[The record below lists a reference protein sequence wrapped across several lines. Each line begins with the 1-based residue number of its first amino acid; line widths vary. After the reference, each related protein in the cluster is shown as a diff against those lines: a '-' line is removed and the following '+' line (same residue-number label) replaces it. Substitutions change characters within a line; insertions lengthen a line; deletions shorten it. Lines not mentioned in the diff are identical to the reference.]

1 MVKTMKSILLM
12 IVVLLA
18 PLSSAA
24 SQTAAEWRDSLVTLN
39 KLIDRYP
46 RSVDLR
52 LRKAAVN
59 IELNQWEYAIE
70 EYGHVLSLEPDNLS
84 AHYFRAY
91 ANIHRRQYALAKS
104 DYEAILQL
112 VPRHLEARLGLA
124 RVNELLGRK
133 SDARD
138 ELNLL
143 VEQFPDSAICY
154 AARATFESQQQQYAV
169 ALYDWDEAIRLA
181 PRNTDFVVTKVSLL
195 LTLNR
200 KSEAAEELKK
210 ALQRG
215 IPRGV
220 LQEWIAKCRQ

>member
-1 MVKTMKSILLM
+1 MMKIKNKILLM
-12 IVVLLA
+12 IVALLA
-18 PLSSAA
+18 PLSSAI

-39 KLIDRYP
+39 KLIERYP

-70 EYGHVLSLEPDNLS
+70 EYGHVLKIDPENLS
-84 AHYFRAY
+84 AYYFRAY
-91 ANIHRRQYALAKS
+91 ANVHRRQYALAKS
-104 DYEAILQL
+104 DYETVVRQ

-138 ELNLL
+138 EYNQL
-143 VEQFPDSAICY
+143 VEMFPDSAVCY
-154 AARATFESQQQQYAV
+154 AARAAFEAEQQQYAV
-169 ALYDWDEAIRLA
+169 ALYDWEQAISRQ
-181 PRNTDFVVTKVSLL
+181 PQNVDYIVTKVDLL
-195 LTLNR
+195 LKLNR
-200 KSEAAEELKK
+200 KADAAEELKK

-215 IPRGV
+215 VPRG
-220 LQEWIAKCRQ
+220 LIREWIDKCRQ